1 MALHGRHAEG
11 EGETEVGDESN
22 KLRSKT
28 LIQGANRAGARA
40 MLRACGLKDE
50 DFTKPLI
57 GVANTWI
64 EIGPCNYHL
73 RELAQH
79 VKDGIRRA
87 GGTPLEFNT
96 VSISDGITMG
106 TEGMKTSLIS
116 REVIADSIELVTR
129 GNLFDALVVLVGCD
143 KTIPGGIM
151 ALARLNIPGLI
162 LYGGSIA
169 PGEFEGH
176 PVTIQDVYEA
186 IGSHSSGKM
195 SDERLLALEKSACPG
210 AGACGGQFTANTM
223 ALVSEFLG
231 IAPIGLSNVPAT
243 NAGKAAAGER
253 AGEMALDLLRG
264 DITPCKIITKTAIE
278 NAIAGVAATGGS
290 TNAVLHL
297 LAIANEAK
305 LPLSI
310 DDFDRISSKTP
321 IIADL
326 KPGGR
331 FVATDLFAAGG
342 TALIAKRML
351 EAGLLKGDAITV
363 TGKTLAQEADS
374 AKERPMQ
381 EVVRDAKNPL
391 KPTGGLVILK
401 GNLAPEGCVIKVA
414 GHNTLN
420 FRGPARVFDS
430 EESAF
435 AEIDKNNIKAGDV
448 VVVRYEGPKGG
459 PGMREMLA
467 VTAALVGAGLG
478 DSVALLTDGRFSGAT
493 HGLMAGH
500 VAPEAA
506 HGGPIAAIE
515 DGDTIV
521 FDIPNR
527 TLNVDLT
534 AEQIAQRLANWR
546 APAPRFTSGVMAKYA
561 FLVSSSSRGAITALP
576 QTDSQ
581 PVQSGRTL

>member
-1 MALHGRHAEG
+1 VSDPLPKPRSSAL
-11 EGETEVGDESN
+11 VD
-22 KLRSKT
+22 
-28 LIQGANRAGARA
+28 GASRAGARA
-40 MLRACGLKDE
+40 MLRASGLRDE
-50 DFTKPLI
+50 DFKKPLI

-79 VKDGIRRA
+79 VKDGIRKA

-106 TEGMKTSLIS
+106 TEGMRTSLIS
-116 REVIADSIELVTR
+116 REVITDSIELVAR

-143 KTIPGGIM
+143 KTIPGGVM
-151 ALARLNIPGLI
+151 SLARLNIPGLV

-169 PGEFEGH
+169 PGQFEGH
-176 PVTIQDVYEA
+176 AVTIQDVYEA
-186 IGSHSSGKM
+186 IGAHARGSM
-195 SDERLLALEKSACPG
+195 SDARLASLEKSACPG

-223 ALVSEFLG
+223 ALVCEFLG
-231 IAPIGLSNVPAT
+231 IAPMGLSSVPAT
-243 NAGKAAAGER
+243 NSGKAAAGER
-253 AGEMALDLLRG
+253 AGELLMDLLRRNV
-264 DITPCKIITKTAIE
+264 TPLKIITKTAIE

-297 LAIANEAK
+297 LAIASEAK
-305 LPLSI
+305 IPLSI
-310 DDFDRISSKTP
+310 DDFDRISAKTP
-321 IIADL
+321 ILVDL

-331 FVATDLFAAGG
+331 FVATDLYAAGG

-351 EAGLLKGDAITV
+351 EAGLLKGEAITV
-363 TGKTLAQEADS
+363 TGKTLGEEAAA
-374 AKERPMQ
+374 AKETAGQ
-381 EVVRDAKNPL
+381 EVVRKIDNPL
-391 KPTGGLVILK
+391 KPTGGLAILK
-401 GNLAPEGCVIKVA
+401 GNLAPEGCVVKLA
-414 GHNTLN
+414 GHNVQN

-430 EESAF
+430 EEAAF
-435 AEIDKNNIKAGDV
+435 AAIEKNEIKAGDV
-448 VVVRYEGPKGG
+448 IVIRYEGPKGG

-506 HGGPIAAIE
+506 YRGPIAAVN

-521 FDIPNR
+521 FDIPKR
-527 TLNVDLT
+527 ELNVEIST
-534 AEQIAQRLANWR
+534 EEMQRRLASWK
-546 APAPRFTSGVMAKYA
+546 PPVPRFTSGVMAKYA
-561 FLVSSSSRGAITALP
+561 LLVSSSSLGAVTAVP
-576 QTDSQ
+576 TGA
-581 PVQSGRTL
+581 PPTVQSGRTL